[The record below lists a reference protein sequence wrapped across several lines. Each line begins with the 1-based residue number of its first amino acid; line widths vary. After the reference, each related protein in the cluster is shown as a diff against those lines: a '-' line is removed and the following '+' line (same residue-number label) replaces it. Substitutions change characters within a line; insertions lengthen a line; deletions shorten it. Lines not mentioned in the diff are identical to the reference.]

1 MSVCSPAG
9 APANDSLPPGRLRNP
24 PICLALG
31 IFSLPRRHVLI
42 VSGRFEYLV
51 AFRYLRGAEGR
62 AEGRSFLRF
71 ITYVAIGG
79 VALGVASLLLSLAI
93 VRGFSQE
100 ITEKIFGFGAH
111 VQVQSYV
118 SDQPLENAAA
128 LGDRLRSTA
137 GVASISSVVE
147 DVVLLRQSE
156 RSIDGVQLLGTEA
169 APDDLARSVIA
180 GSFRLSAGEEHP
192 PLIVGAGLADRL
204 GLDVGDRVTA
214 FSLRDG
220 REEGG
225 LRLGRPRLRQFR
237 IQGIYETSLSN
248 VDDNFAFTTLP
259 TARQLV
265 GLSSNT
271 VSRFDV
277 TVDDV
282 AEVDSVATRI
292 EDALGFPASARTI
305 YQLQPYA
312 SLFAWVDLQQSIIP
326 LVIGVIVLVAA
337 FNIVGILLMIILEKT
352 REIGVLQSLGTSQTM
367 VKRLFLAFGLL
378 IGAVGTAIGA
388 STALLLGFLQQRFAL
403 IPLPEEAY
411 YMTTAPIAL
420 NPIDYLIV
428 STLTLVLCGLAA
440 YIPARVAARI
450 EPVRAIRFQ

>member
-1 MSVCSPAG
+1 M
-9 APANDSLPPGRLRNP
+9 
-24 PICLALG
+24 
-31 IFSLPRRHVLI
+31 
-42 VSGRFEYLV
+42 SGRFEPFV
-51 AFRYLRGAEGR
+51 ALRYLRGAEGR

-111 VQVQSYV
+111 IQVRSYV
-118 SDQPLENAAA
+118 QDQPLEQAASLEKQIRA
-128 LGDRLRSTA
+128 TE
-137 GVASISSVVE
+137 GVASASPVVE

-156 RSIDGVQLLGTEA
+156 RSIDGVQLLGTTTPPSYLSQNIVEGTFELRSSA
-169 APDDLARSVIA
+169 DGQAPLVV
-180 GSFRLSAGEEHP
+180 GS
-192 PLIVGAGLADRL
+192 GLADRL
-204 GLDVGDRVTA
+204 GLEVGQVVTA
-214 FSLRDG
+214 FSLRNGGGSSG
-220 REEGG
+220 RMAP
-225 LRLGRPRLRQFR
+225 PRIRQFR
-237 IQGIYETSLSN
+237 VTGIYETSLSN
-248 VDDNFAFTTLP
+248 IDDNFAFTRLP
-259 TARQLV
+259 TARSLV
-265 GLSSNT
+265 GLPPST

-277 TVDDV
+277 TVQDITR
-282 AEVDSVATRI
+282 VDSVAGQIESRI
-292 EDALGFPASARTI
+292 GFPASARTI

-312 SLFAWVDLQQSIIP
+312 SLFAWVDLQQGIIP
-326 LVIGVIVLVAA
+326 LVIAVIVIVAA

-367 VKRLFLAFGLL
+367 LKRLFLAFGLL
-378 IGAVGTAIGA
+378 IGVVGTTLGA
-388 STALLLGFLQQRFAL
+388 GLALLLGFLQQRFAL

-420 NPIDYLIV
+420 NPIDYLVV
-428 STLTLVLCGLAA
+428 SVVTLLLCGLAA